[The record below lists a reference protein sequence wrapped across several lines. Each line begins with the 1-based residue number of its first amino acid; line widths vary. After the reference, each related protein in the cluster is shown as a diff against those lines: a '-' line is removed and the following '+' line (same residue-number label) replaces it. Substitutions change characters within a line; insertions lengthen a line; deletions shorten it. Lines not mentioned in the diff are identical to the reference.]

1 MSDLIT
7 ISTNPLVLKNNGVK
21 IQVHKL
27 QQNGEGS
34 WARVRGEEG
43 EFVYEDVF
51 VRVTNW
57 TLVQLEQD
65 PPRGF
70 GGLDLIDEALG
81 SKSYTSLV
89 RLYAA
94 VFEYTLPNMDFDL
107 QRVSMRLV
115 DDGAADYMAAF
126 SAIIQIAQ
134 GVDPKAVS
142 EAATKALREAKQ
154 KQAEEHAK
162 SLATQT
168 DQTTQNSPTSDGS
181 NPGSSSD
188 EATTSSGD

>member
-70 GGLDLIDEALG
+70 GRLDLIEDELG

-94 VFEYTLPNMDFDL
+94 VFEYLLPGGDFDIHRTSL
-107 QRVSMRLV
+107 RLA
-115 DDGAADYMAAF
+115 DEGTADYMTAF
-126 SAIIQIAQ
+126 GVIIQIAQ
-134 GVDPKAVS
+134 GVDPKAVA
-142 EAATKALREAKQ
+142 EAAHKALREIKE
-154 KQAEEHAK
+154 KQAEEGAK
-162 SLATQT
+162 NVTLINP
-168 DQTTQNSPTSDGS
+168 TTPSFPSSDGS

-188 EATTSSGD
+188 EAMTSSGD